1 MLSITKINSA
11 ANQAKKGKAGGYLH
25 YLGGPSTSTKQRGDF
40 DDYAR
45 GDVKQAG
52 TLPTW
57 ACSGAGLLG
66 LSGVAEAEQ
75 VERLAKGFHPM
86 TGAPL
91 VKGAGDKHVM
101 GLDMTFS
108 APKDVSAIF
117 AGADASTRDAV
128 AEAVMLAAKTAL
140 AHVESECVTR
150 HGKAGA
156 IKRFARAAV
165 AACYPHFGSRAG
177 EPQLHVHGFLFNAGK
192 RSGKGGWSAL
202 EQRAQF
208 ERKMATGILFRV
220 ELACRMKALG
230 FVVEPAGP
238 YFTIRGVDQ
247 SQRDA
252 LSTRSKQI
260 AEYVRECG
268 MLEVDGA
275 VARDV
280 AALNTRAAKAEPP
293 LPELLADFA
302 KQASAIGLTP
312 QTVAAM
318 RRPLPALAPSLPVA
332 EAGNNAEA
340 PVVPQHEPLAEPL
353 AETSVSSDG
362 ESSPATEE
370 QASHEPFAVSH
381 DALMQRLM
389 ESQSCA
395 TSADALAAICEM
407 AMGQWDAAECVAELG
422 RFLASP
428 RAVKLGQTEQ
438 LAEVFTSTST
448 LATETECSEAVARGA
463 DDQTHRIA
471 REAIDR
477 EFDRLEADLSARIGA
492 PASLSQQRT
501 AALHVACQT
510 GRHAF
515 VEGWA
520 GTGKTTMLKAL
531 GDAYKAS
538 GLQVLGCCQSAAASQ
553 NLSRE
558 TGIPSRTI
566 ASLLHAVEKGK
577 ARLGPSTVL
586 VLDEAGMVGSKE
598 FSLLQS
604 AILGAGGKLVAVG
617 DAKQLQPI
625 AAGGIF
631 RTLCERHGKA
641 EISTIQRQR
650 TDVAPLVERLRREG
664 ALSRKASA
672 ALRALP
678 EDSRRGALGSLCA
691 ANPELADA
699 FETWSHRYDHQW
711 LREAVRRFAVGEAKE
726 ALEALDERG
735 CLKLIAGHTAT
746 LDALICDWAA
756 DEAPLASKTM
766 IAGARAEARELNAKA
781 RERLISA
788 GAVRDAEGL
797 DVEIVHRDET
807 TEFKRFA
814 PGDRVVFTK
823 NDHNLGVANGAAGTV
838 VEIGQAKFT
847 ALLRVE
853 LDDPNGRGEKVV
865 MVPPAFGRFDHAY
878 CLTTHKSQGRTF
890 DSAYCLVNPAMADR
904 EWTYVAASRSRFAT
918 TLYVNRG
925 ALAPIDA
932 ESHFP
937 QEAVVQ
943 DRAALVEKLAFGMSR
958 SRSKGT
964 ALDWI
969 PPAEKGSFSAPNEA
983 LPKKGA
989 SPATEAQPDLANAQR
1004 KSSHAKR
1011 DDAATAKNAS
1021 GTERRAADRG
1031 PTTATNTQGAERTAA
1046 GGPQTDA
1053 AASPVKAHAMRNRP
1067 IEVHPEPGDAARPH
1081 VSASAA
1087 ARFLAALSA
1096 QAMRG
1101 RAPSLDR

>member
-45 GDVKQAG
+45 GDAKQVG

-75 VERLAKGFHPM
+75 VDRLAKGFHPM
-86 TGAPL
+86 TGEPL

-220 ELACRMKALG
+220 ELASRMKALG

-275 VARDV
+275 AAREV

-318 RRPLPALAPSLPVA
+318 RRPLPAPALPVA
-332 EAGNNAEA
+332 GAGITAEA
-340 PVVPQHEPLAEPL
+340 PIVPQDRPL
-353 AETSVSSDG
+353 AETSVADE
-362 ESSPATEE
+362 ESLPATEE

-471 REAIDR
+471 RKAIDR
-477 EFDRLEADLSARIGA
+477 EFDQLEADLSARIGA
-492 PASLSQQRT
+492 PASLSQQRA

-553 NLSRE
+553 NLSHE

-566 ASLLHAVEKGK
+566 ASLLHAVAKGK

-678 EDSRRGALGSLCA
+678 EDSRRGALASLCA
-691 ANPELADA
+691 TKPELADA
-699 FETWSHRYDHQW
+699 FEKWSQRYDHRW
-711 LREAVRRFAVGEAKE
+711 LREAVRQFAVGDARE

-746 LDALICDWAA
+746 LDALISDWAA

-781 RERLISA
+781 REQLISA
-788 GAVRDAEGL
+788 GKVRDAEGL

-807 TEFKRFA
+807 TEVKRFA
-814 PGDRVVFTK
+814 PGDRIVFTK

-838 VEIGQAKFT
+838 VEIGQAEFT
-847 ALLRVE
+847 SLLRVE

-878 CLTTHKSQGRTF
+878 CLTNHKSQGRTF
-890 DSAYCLVNPAMADR
+890 DSAYCLINPAMADR

-925 ALAPIDA
+925 ALAPVDA

-937 QEAVVQ
+937 QEAVAQ

-969 PPAEKGSFSAPNEA
+969 PPAEKSSFSALDETPSM
-983 LPKKGA
+983 KGA
-989 SPATEAQPDLANAQR
+989 SAATEAQPDLANAR
-1004 KSSHAKR
+1004 RRPSNAKR
-1011 DDAATAKNAS
+1011 SDAAIAKNAQS
-1021 GTERRAADRG
+1021 TERKAADRES
-1031 PTTATNTQGAERTAA
+1031 TTATNAPGAERTAA
-1046 GGPQTDA
+1046 RGQQTDA
-1053 AASPVKAHAMRNRP
+1053 AASPSKPHGARNRH
-1067 IEVHPEPGDAARPH
+1067 IEVHPEPDDAARPR

-1087 ARFLAALSA
+1087 ARFLAALSTRA
-1096 QAMRG
+1096 TRG